1 MSWLP
6 LYAVL
11 IHRLYSSSNS
21 VLFVKRLALV
31 VLGVLLFDQGA
42 ELFKYTLERP
52 RPCHE
57 VEGLR
62 VLAHCSPYGFFS
74 AHAANSF
81 GLAFLFRKWLHSS
94 WFPILLVV
102 AILQSFSRIHLGVHY
117 PLDLVA
123 GALWGFLISFVL
135 HKIESTWS

>member
-1 MSWLP
+1 MRNL
-6 LYAVL
+6 
-11 IHRLYSSSNS
+11 
-21 VLFVKRLALV
+21 RLALV
-31 VLGVLLFDQGA
+31 ALGVLLFDQGA

-62 VLAHCSPYGFFS
+62 VLAHCSPFGFFS

-102 AILQSFSRIHLGVHY
+102 AILQCFSRIHLGVHY
-117 PLDLVA
+117 PTDLLA
-123 GALWGFLISFVL
+123 GAIWGILISFVL